1 MLQRLKQRIADMRTI
16 KALCEAAER
25 HANAMG
31 EREPGPEHFL
41 LAALDLP
48 DGLARRA
55 FAAAGGDPARLRA
68 GITAAHDS
76 ALAAAGIDPAVLRG
90 EAPVPRASGV
100 YQAKGAMEA
109 VMRELADWPRAA
121 GEPLTGAHVAAVVAS
136 HPHGTAARALQA
148 TGIDAPALAAAAR
161 AEIAELARRAA

>member
-16 KALCEAAER
+16 KTLCEGAER

-55 FAAAGGDPARLRA
+55 FVRAGADAAGLRA
-68 GITAAHDS
+68 GITAAHGT
-76 ALAAAGIDPAVLRG
+76 ALAAAGIDPALLAG
-90 EAPVPRASGV
+90 DAPVPPAGGAYR
-100 YQAKGAMEA
+100 AKGSMQA
-109 VMRELADWPRAA
+109 VMRALADYPRAP
-121 GEPLTGAHVAAVVAS
+121 GEPLTGAHVAAVVAAS
-136 HPHGTAARALQA
+136 SHGTAGRALK
-148 TGIDAPALAAAAR
+148 TLGTDGTALAAAAR
-161 AEIAELARRAA
+161 AEIDEAARRAA

>member
-16 KALCEAAER
+16 KALGEGAER

-55 FAAAGGDPARLRA
+55 FARAGADSSRLRA
-68 GITAAHDS
+68 GITAAHGA
-76 ALAAAGIDPAVLRG
+76 ALAAAGADPALLAG
-90 EAPVPRASGV
+90 DAPVPPAQGV
-100 YQAKGAMEA
+100 YRAKGSMEE
-109 VMRELADWPRAA
+109 VMRSLAAWPRAA
-121 GEPLTGAHVAAVVAS
+121 GEPLTGAHVAAVIAAS
-136 HPHGTAARALQA
+136 GQGTAARALKA
-148 TGIDAPALAAAAR
+148 IGIDAAMLAAAAR
-161 AEIAELARRAA
+161 AELDEAARRVA

>member
-16 KALCEAAER
+16 KTLCEAAER

-55 FAAAGGDPARLRA
+55 FEHAGADPSRLRA
-68 GITAAHDS
+68 GITAAHGA
-76 ALAAAGIDPAVLRG
+76 ALAAAGIDPAVLAAP
-90 EAPVPRASGV
+90 APVPPATGA
-100 YQAKGAMEA
+100 YQAKGSMES
-109 VMRELADWPRAA
+109 VMRALSDWPRSA
-121 GEPLTGAHVAAVVAS
+121 GEPLTGAHVAAVVAAS
-136 HPHGTAARALQA
+136 AHGTAARALQA
-148 TGIDAPALAAAAR
+148 IGVEPAALAAAAR
-161 AEIAELARRAA
+161 AEIASATRHAA